1 MKFRNYCIVVMGDTN
16 NVREEIEKVSEMK
29 PNVLDAKGILIATFS
44 SVVEPSE
51 LKDFFKLNR
60 RSFLLFD
67 LDPKTSGVHITKKD
81 IHEGLFGFLKILND
95 DELKNKTKNLI
106 REITLSS
113 DTKPTFNKKITLRDT
128 PIKNKKITE
137 ADIDKMG
144 KEDKV
149 KLLHSLIDKGYE
161 KLTEDD
167 KKILKKL
174 AL

>member
-16 NVREEIEKVSEMK
+16 NVLQEIEKVSEIK

-95 DELKNKTKNLI
+95 EELKNKTKNLV
-106 REITLSS
+106 REITSSS
-113 DTKPTFNKKITLRDT
+113 DTKSNSIRIRAKNQ
-128 PIKNKKITE
+128 PIKEKKITE

-144 KEDKV
+144 KEDRE
-149 KLLHSLIDKGYE
+149 KLLYSLIDKGYE

-174 AL
+174 SL